1 MSADQLGEH
10 QPALRKIAPATHR
23 ERTGSAW
30 FAGDIDRN
38 RKAGGDSV
46 AAAAA
51 QDSLL
56 PRPQADQRV
65 ELRPGKAGV
74 DARACKMDRVVR
86 CKAVADELARPAGGI
101 IIEPNEMP
109 PSVPYA
115 HVVEQREIV
124 EAEIARSPV
133 DQLLELVERSAATGG
148 SVEVVDPPRHGL
160 EGPFPQAC

>member
-1 MSADQLGEH
+1 
-10 QPALRKIAPATHR
+10 
-23 ERTGSAW
+23 
-30 FAGDIDRN
+30 
-38 RKAGGDSV
+38 
-46 AAAAA
+46 
-51 QDSLL
+51 
-56 PRPQADQRV
+56 
-65 ELRPGKAGV
+65 
-74 DARACKMDRVVR
+74 MDRVVR

-115 HVVEQREIV
+115 RVVEQREIV